1 MAFGVEG
8 IPLCMKEKTRQIY
21 VFLSP
26 REIGRAYTNIL
37 LYYFPLHAL
46 SIPSILSPSALLA
59 NQPHVTLH

>member
-37 LYYFPLHAL
+37 LYYFPLHVAYPL
-46 SIPSILSPSALLA
+46 SF
-59 NQPHVTLH
+59 PHQHY